1 MLSESSSAHGRQA
14 AVYRGRLAPSSTGL
28 LHLGNV
34 RTFAIAA
41 ARAGAAAGTLL
52 LRMEDLDLQRSRPAY
67 AKAILEDLRWLGLDW
82 TEGPDLIPEGP
93 HAPYVQSARLPLYHA
108 AWRSLVERG
117 LAYPC
122 RCSRRQLA
130 TGLQQQ
136 SQNEDAVGDDE
147 PLYPGTCRRGTS
159 SQPASID
166 FPSGVNWRFRVPD
179 GERVCFED
187 GNVGQRCY
195 VAGQDFGDFLL
206 WRRND
211 EPAYQLAVTVDDA
224 AMRITEVVRGADL
237 LKSTARQLLLYRT
250 LGLAPPAWFHCPLVT
265 DADGRRLG
273 KRSSALSIRALREA
287 GHSPQQVLAA
297 AFCSLND
304 AEPGPAPTIQ
314 R

>member
-1 MLSESSSAHGRQA
+1 M
-14 AVYRGRLAPSSTGL
+14 APSSTGL

-41 ARAGAAAGTLL
+41 ARAWAAGGTLL

-67 AKAILEDLRWLGLDW
+67 ADAIIDDLRWLGLDW
-82 TEGPDLIPEGP
+82 AEGPDLVPDGL
-93 HAPYVQSARLPLYHA
+93 HVSYLQSERRALYLA

-117 LAYPC
+117 YAYPC

-130 TGLQQQ
+130 SGIQQAV
-136 SQNEDAVGDDE
+136 QNEDAGGDDE
-147 PLYPGTCRRGTS
+147 PLYPGTCRPRTS
-159 SQPASID
+159 DQSVMNLPSPQAGPSQ
-166 FPSGVNWRFRVPD
+166 VNWRFRVPD

-187 GNVGQRCY
+187 GGFGARCY
-195 VAGQDFGDFLL
+195 VAGQDFGDFVI
-206 WRRND
+206 WRRDD

-224 AMRITEVVRGADL
+224 EMGITEVVRGADL

-273 KRSSALSIRALREA
+273 KRSGALSIRGLREA
-287 GHSPQQVLAA
+287 GLTPMEVLAMA
-297 AFCSLND
+297 GV
-304 AEPGPAPTIQ
+304 EPPRSKRLPPLH
-314 R
+314 